1 MAQAPFVLT
10 PALVAI
16 VNNYANVNMTARG
29 YIQDQVVPRVTV
41 DAPLFRYPEYP
52 IEEAFTVYDDQVG
65 RLDRLNEIVESATE
79 QTGAVIDHGLLEK
92 IPFRDMMAAENQSI
106 PFSLKARAARNVVDK
121 VQLNREIRVASLI
134 TTPANYQVGYKVTLA
149 GTAQWSDFV
158 NSDPVAVVND
168 AAASMLI
175 PPNVAVMSK
184 AVRNILRRHPK
195 VSVALGG
202 SQESGRYVTDAE
214 LAQALGV
221 ERIIIGNT
229 LRATTKRGQALT
241 TGQIWGQA
249 SCAPL
254 YPAGQLRRRDRDRR
268 RQPCLRP
275 HVPVGRQG
283 ERRAGLSSGR
293 NGPLGRR
300 RRSHGRVA
308 CREACRSVRR
318 ILFRER
324 DRLSGRNGGQAMRY
338 FANFE
343 GDEID
348 GVRYKIGE
356 EITSKDVGVLAYLVS
371 NGRIT
376 ERADDD
382 DGDGSSLGEPGVGT
396 GIPDR
401 KPVEDMRRPE
411 LLAEARRAFD
421 AHIGTAD
428 DDQLRVMVEGARDAA
443 DRTSEATDVSN
454 LDPAQRDAMTG
465 GPAAQAPA
473 PEPRDSFVPASIVAG
488 NVDDT
493 IAQLDGL
500 DADQLAAVRA
510 AEEARPGGARKG
522 VTDALDAREAK

>member
-1 MAQAPFVLT
+1 
-10 PALVAI
+10 
-16 VNNYANVNMTARG
+16 
-29 YIQDQVVPRVTV
+29 
-41 DAPLFRYPEYP
+41 
-52 IEEAFTVYDDQVG
+52 
-65 RLDRLNEIVESATE
+65 
-79 QTGAVIDHGLLEK
+79 
-92 IPFRDMMAAENQSI
+92 
-106 PFSLKARAARNVVDK
+106 
-121 VQLNREIRVASLI
+121 
-134 TTPANYQVGYKVTLA
+134 
-149 GTAQWSDFV
+149 
-158 NSDPVAVVND
+158 
-168 AAASMLI
+168 
-175 PPNVAVMSK
+175 
-184 AVRNILRRHPK
+184 
-195 VSVALGG
+195 
-202 SQESGRYVTDAE
+202 
-214 LAQALGV
+214 
-221 ERIIIGNT
+221 
-229 LRATTKRGQALT
+229 
-241 TGQIWGQA
+241 
-249 SCAPL
+249 
-254 YPAGQLRRRDRDRR
+254 
-268 RQPCLRP
+268 
-275 HVPVGRQG
+275 
-283 ERRAGLSSGR
+283 
-293 NGPLGRR
+293 
-300 RRSHGRVA
+300 
-308 CREACRSVRR
+308 
-318 ILFRER
+318 
-324 DRLSGRNGGQAMRY
+324 MRY

-443 DRTSEATDVSN
+443 DRTSEATDVSK

-473 PEPRDSFVPASIVAG
+473 PAPRDSFVPASIVAG

-493 IAQLDGL
+493 VAQLDGL
-500 DADQLAAVRA
+500 NAEQLAAVRA